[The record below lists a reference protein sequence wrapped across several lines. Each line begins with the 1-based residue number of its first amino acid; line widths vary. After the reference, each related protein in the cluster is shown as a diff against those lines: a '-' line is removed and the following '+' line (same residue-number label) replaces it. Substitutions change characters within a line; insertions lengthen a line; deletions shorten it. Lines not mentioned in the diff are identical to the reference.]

1 MKILMALTISA
12 MHKVTARMKLHHKV
26 KAMNS
31 DAGPPL
37 SKPRPIWTYK
47 AVPIVPLTQSKL
59 KFWLPKSFALT
70 QYQSIEY
77 DEASVYDE

>member
-1 MKILMALTISA
+1 MIALTISA
-12 MHKVTARMKLHHKV
+12 MHRVTARMKLHHRV

-47 AVPIVPLTQSKL
+47 AVPIVPLPECKL
-59 KFWLPKSFALT
+59 ESSFHG
-70 QYQSIEY
+70 I
-77 DEASVYDE
+77 